1 MISQQN
7 QFEKIIKYNED
18 EWKINITSSD
28 NSFSLIINNSSQ
40 IYQNIFDYEYLHSFL
55 LFQESKNMKDIIDL
69 IFNLIEEKKFKIE
82 EYNKNISIIFI
93 SNISN
98 FTLFLFQKEN
108 NLENI
113 VNSLFDEI
121 NKMKK
126 EMKELINEEKNE
138 IKKIK

>member
-1 MISQQN
+1 
-7 QFEKIIKYNED
+7 
-18 EWKINITSSD
+18 
-28 NSFSLIINNSSQ
+28 
-40 IYQNIFDYEYLHSFL
+40 
-55 LFQESKNMKDIIDL
+55 MKDIIDL

-108 NLENI
+108 NLEDI